1 MCTVEGRGS
10 NSIHWEFELL
20 PKSGFT
26 KQYIVFSPVWSVSL
40 VSWLPYRGS
49 GSFHKALGGWGIH
62 IIWRN
67 LNSIFCSVTFQSA
80 ESVRPCIDCLLFFCF
95 YSQPSFK
102 KSAEQGQL
110 YILWLQQRPVCE
122 HCQWWTDCSYR
133 GLNRCGIVWSIEQA
147 QFDLFS
153 WIIKDLTFPPGF
165 PRAFLPPLC
174 RKTCG
179 QVVPVGSGSF
189 RISLPKV
196 HLFHEVYT

>member
-1 MCTVEGRGS
+1 MNTGKPHTSFKTYCCKKDWRLVCTVEGRGS
-10 NSIHWEFELL
+10 NSIHWEFELI

-102 KSAEQGQL
+102 KKCRTRPLVHFVTPAEAC
-110 YILWLQQRPVCE
+110 LWTLPVMN
-122 HCQWWTDCSYR
+122 W
-133 GLNRCGIVWSIEQA
+133 L
-147 QFDLFS
+147 
-153 WIIKDLTFPPGF
+153 
-165 PRAFLPPLC
+165 FLPGP
-174 RKTCG
+174 
-179 QVVPVGSGSF
+179 
-189 RISLPKV
+189 
-196 HLFHEVYT
+196 